1 MSAPT
6 PRAYVI
12 PAPLARALTLFPS
25 YPQRLAFVTGLN
37 LLLLRHL
44 PADVLEAL
52 EHRRLRI
59 VVRDAGLNFDFE
71 FARGRFA
78 TLSGH
83 EPPDLCITANAYDFL
98 LLTQKKVDPDTLF
111 FSQRLA
117 MEGDTELGVLVKNTL
132 DAIELP
138 VLDPAMFTPSGMLA
152 RLRETFSAKR
162 P

>member
-1 MSAPT
+1 M
-6 PRAYVI
+6 I
-12 PAPLARALTLFPS
+12 PAPLARALSLMPA

-44 PADVLEAL
+44 PEDVLGAL

-59 VVRDAGLNFDFE
+59 VVRDAGISFDFE
-71 FARGRFA
+71 FARGRFG
-78 TLSGH
+78 TLPGH

-138 VLDPAMFTPSGMLA
+138 VLDPAMFTPSGVLA
-152 RLRETFSAKR
+152 RLRETFSPKR

>member
-1 MSAPT
+1 MSAQA

-12 PAPLARALTLFPS
+12 PAPLARALSILPTFP
-25 YPQRLAFVTGLN
+25 QQFAFVTGLN

-44 PADVLEAL
+44 PEDVLAAL
-52 EHRRLRI
+52 ERKRLRI
-59 VVRDAGLNFDFE
+59 MVRDAGLAFDFE
-71 FARGRFA
+71 FARGRFSA
-78 TLSGH
+78 RSDH

-138 VLDPAMFTPSGMLA
+138 VLDPAMFSPSGLLA
-152 RLRETFSAKR
+152 RLRDTLSARR

>member
-1 MSAPT
+1 MNAPT
-6 PRAYVI
+6 PRAYAI
-12 PAPLARALTLFPS
+12 PTPVAKLLSLLPT
-25 YPQRLAFVTGLN
+25 YPQQLAFITGLN
-37 LLLLRHL
+37 LILLKHL
-44 PADVLEAL
+44 PSDVLEAL
-52 EHRRLRI
+52 ERRRLRI
-59 VVRDAGLNFDFE
+59 KVRDAGLAFDFE
-71 FARGRFA
+71 IARGRFA

-83 EPPDLCITANAYDFL
+83 APPDLCITANAYDFL

-138 VLDPAMFTPSGMLA
+138 VLDPALFSPSGVLA
-152 RLRETFSAKR
+152 RLRETFSPRR

>member
-1 MSAPT
+1 MSAAT

-12 PAPLARALTLFPS
+12 PAPLARVLSLMPAAPRQF
-25 YPQRLAFVTGLN
+25 AFVTGLN

-44 PADVLEAL
+44 PKDVLEAL

-59 VVRDAGLNFDFE
+59 VVRDAGLDFDFE
-71 FARGRFA
+71 FAKDRFA
-78 TLSGH
+78 ALSGQAK
-83 EPPDLCITANAYDFL
+83 PDLCITANAYDFL
-98 LLTQKKVDPDTLF
+98 LLTQKEVDPDTLF

-138 VLDPAMFTPSGMLA
+138 VLDAAMFSPSVVLA
-152 RLRETFSAKR
+152 TLRDGLRSSR
-162 P
+162 S

>member
-1 MSAPT
+1 MSAAT
-6 PRAYVI
+6 PSAYVI
-12 PAPLARALTLFPS
+12 PVPLARVLSLMPASPRQF
-25 YPQRLAFVTGLN
+25 AFVTGLN

-44 PADVLEAL
+44 PEDVLEAL

-59 VVRDAGLNFDFE
+59 VVRDAGVDFDFE
-71 FARGRFA
+71 FAQNRFTA
-78 TLSGH
+78 LSGH
-83 EPPDLCITANAYDFL
+83 AKPDLCITANAYDFL

-138 VLDPAMFTPSGMLA
+138 VLDAAMFSPSALLA
-152 RLRETFSAKR
+152 RLRDTLKTHR
-162 P
+162 T

>member
-6 PRAYVI
+6 LRAYEIPGAVARVI
-12 PAPLARALTLFPS
+12 SRLPVFP
-25 YPQRLAFVTGLN
+25 QQFAFVAGLN

-44 PADVLEAL
+44 PEDVLAAL
-52 EHRRLRI
+52 ERRHLRI
-59 VVRDAGLNFDFE
+59 MVRDAGLAFDFE
-71 FARGRFA
+71 YARGRF
-78 TLSGH
+78 SVRPGH

-138 VLDPAMFTPSGMLA
+138 VLDPAMFSPSGLLA
-152 RLRETFSAKR
+152 RLRDTFSARR

>member
-98 LLTQKKVDPDTLF
+98 LLTQKK
-111 FSQRLA
+111 
-117 MEGDTELGVLVKNTL
+117 E
-132 DAIELP
+132 P
-138 VLDPAMFTPSGMLA
+138 VQGAGSHLNALHPLWYV
-152 RLRETFSAKR
+152 
-162 P
+162 

>member
-6 PRAYVI
+6 PRSYVI
-12 PAPLARALTLFPS
+12 PTPLARALSLVPS

-52 EHRRLRI
+52 EQRRLRI
-59 VVRDAGLNFDFE
+59 AVRDAALNFDFE

-138 VLDPAMFTPSGMLA
+138 VLDPTMFTPSGMLT
-152 RLRETFSAKR
+152 RLREAFSAKR

>member
-1 MSAPT
+1 MSAST

-12 PAPLARALTLFPS
+12 PTPLARVLSLVPS

-59 VVRDAGLNFDFE
+59 VVRDAGTSFDFE
-71 FARGRFA
+71 LARGRFA

-138 VLDPAMFTPSGMLA
+138 VLDPAMFKPSGVLA
-152 RLRETFSAKR
+152 RLRDAFSLKR

>member
-6 PRAYVI
+6 PRSYVI
-12 PAPLARALTLFPS
+12 PTPLARALSLVPS

-52 EHRRLRI
+52 EQRRLRI
-59 VVRDAGLNFDFE
+59 AVRDAALNFDFE

-78 TLSGH
+78 TLSGQ

-138 VLDPAMFTPSGMLA
+138 VLDPTMFTPSGMLT
-152 RLRETFSAKR
+152 RLREAFSAKR

>member
-12 PAPLARALTLFPS
+12 PAPLARALSLVPS

-52 EHRRLRI
+52 EQRRLRI
-59 VVRDAGLNFDFE
+59 AVRDAALNFDFE

-78 TLSGH
+78 TLSGQ

-138 VLDPAMFTPSGMLA
+138 VLDPTMFTPSGMLT
-152 RLRETFSAKR
+152 RLREAFSAKR

>member
-6 PRAYVI
+6 PRSYVI
-12 PAPLARALTLFPS
+12 PTPLARARSLVPS

-52 EHRRLRI
+52 EQRRLRI
-59 VVRDAGLNFDFE
+59 AVRDAALNFDFE

-78 TLSGH
+78 TLSGQ

-138 VLDPAMFTPSGMLA
+138 VLDPTMFTPSGMLT
-152 RLRETFSAKR
+152 RLREAFSAKR

>member
-1 MSAPT
+1 MSAAV

-12 PAPLARALTLFPS
+12 PTPLARVLSLLPAQPRQF
-25 YPQRLAFVTGLN
+25 AFVTGLN

-44 PADVLEAL
+44 PEDVLKAL
-52 EHRRLRI
+52 ESRRLRI
-59 VVRDAGLNFDFE
+59 VVRDAGLAFDFE
-71 FARGRFA
+71 LTRGRFTA
-78 TLSGH
+78 RSGH
-83 EPPDLCITANAYDFL
+83 ESPDLCITANAYDFL

-138 VLDPAMFTPSGMLA
+138 VLDPAMFSPSGVLT
-152 RLRETFSAKR
+152 RLRDTFKANR